1 MNSSFRLKSSWE
13 DLKEKMKE
21 TNLELTDS
29 DLEMKAGNE
38 SDFLERIAKKLNK
51 TPQEIRA
58 LVESISATD
67 GIAG

>member
-29 DLEMKAGNE
+29 DLEMRAGNE